1 MRMVLMGLTVARQV
15 GRQMWVN
22 FKIFKILYRFKTV
35 YILPRLVSV
44 QCYYSVKSTLWLVFL
59 K

>member
-1 MRMVLMGLTVARQV
+1 MHMVLMGLTAARQA
-15 GRQMWVN
+15 GRHMWVN
-22 FKIFKILYRFKTV
+22 FKIFKILYRFKTI

-44 QCYYSVKSTLWLVFL
+44 QCYYSVKSTLLLAFL